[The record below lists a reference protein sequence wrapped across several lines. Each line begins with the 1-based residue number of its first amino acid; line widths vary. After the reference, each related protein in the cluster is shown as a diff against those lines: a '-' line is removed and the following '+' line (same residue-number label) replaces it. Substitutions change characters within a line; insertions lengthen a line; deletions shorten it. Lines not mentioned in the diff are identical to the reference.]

1 MRGALASG
9 AVCLFALFALFAC
22 GSAST
27 AASLPLTSAAASP
40 VWERPGLEGAV
51 RPEMGPP
58 QPGDRAP
65 DFELPSDTGPFR
77 LGSLRGHWV
86 LLHFTASW
94 CPYCDAELEHLGELA
109 DAYVPRDVCV
119 VLVAVKEEPG
129 RWKAYAADHVTH
141 SVVVLD
147 DVEGVASKSYAPPR
161 AQPSFEDRSQVPLG
175 ATVVIDPDQ
184 KIRLFLFPDSKHFDP
199 SFGPVRAELD
209 RLLAR
214 GAPAAQ
220 PPSEPR
226 TGVDL
231 SGEPTAESV
240 VRIATTSPA
249 AVVAGETG
257 EVTVVLSIAPGY
269 HVMSDRPSDPA
280 YIATRV
286 RFEDSR
292 GVRWEEPR
300 YPPSVSVQLDQTSVA
315 TFQGQIRVSIPFVV
329 ATDAGDASS
338 RFDGTVRYQ
347 ACTESRCLFPVTRH
361 VTAMIRIAR
370 PQRE

>member
-9 AVCLFALFALFAC
+9 ALCLFAC

-27 AASLPLTSAAASP
+27 AASPLTSAAASP
-40 VWERPGLEGAV
+40 LLWERPGLEGAI

-77 LGSLRGHWV
+77 LASLRGHWV

-109 DAYVPRDVCV
+109 DAYVPRDVRV
-119 VLVAVKEEPG
+119 VLVGVKEEPD
-129 RWKAYAADHVTH
+129 RWKAYAADHVAH

-147 DVEGVASKSYAPPR
+147 DVDGAVSKTYAPPR

-175 ATVVIDPDQ
+175 ATVVIDPEQ
-184 KIRLFLFPDSKHFDP
+184 KIQLFLFPDSKHFDP
-199 SFGPVRAELD
+199 SFRPVRAELD
-209 RLLAR
+209 RLFAR
-214 GAPAAQ
+214 GAPAAE
-220 PPSEPR
+220 PPSEPKA
-226 TGVDL
+226 GVGP

-240 VRIATTSPA
+240 VRIATTSPG

-269 HVMSDRPSDPA
+269 HVMSDRPSDPS

-292 GVRWEEPR
+292 GVSWKEPR
-300 YPPSVSVQLDQTSVA
+300 YPPSVSIQLDQTSIA
-315 TFQGQIRVSIPFVV
+315 TFQGETTVSIPFVA
-329 ATDAGDASS
+329 ATDAGDASG

-370 PQRE
+370 PQGE